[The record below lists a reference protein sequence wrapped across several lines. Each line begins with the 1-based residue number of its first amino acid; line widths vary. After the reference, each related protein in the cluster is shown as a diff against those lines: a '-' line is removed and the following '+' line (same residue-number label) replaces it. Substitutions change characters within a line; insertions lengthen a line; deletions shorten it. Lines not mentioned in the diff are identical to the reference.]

1 MELNPGH
8 TAWMLT
14 ASALVL
20 LMTPG
25 LAFFYGGLVRARNV
39 ISTLMYSFMAMAV
52 VSIVWVLWGY
62 SLAFGEGSAFI
73 GDLSFFGLSGI
84 DVNDLEDN
92 GIPTLLFVIF
102 QMMFAIITPALITG
116 AFVERFK
123 FTTYLVFLV
132 VWVTIVYAPVAHWVW
147 ASEGWL
153 FKDGAL
159 DFAGGTVV
167 HINAGMAAV
176 AAALLVGKR
185 RDPGAEPHNVPYVI
199 LGAALLWFGWFGF
212 NAGSG
217 LAANGQDVNAFLV
230 TNTAAAAAAL
240 TWGVISQIQTGRMS
254 AVGVASG
261 AVAGLVAITPAS
273 GFVGVYGALAIGAGA
288 GLLCYIAV
296 YLRTRVQVDDAL
308 EVFAIHGV
316 GGIWGAIAT
325 GIFAVA
331 AIGGTAGLIDGNAWT
346 ACHPGDRD
354 RRHHGLLI
362 RRHARHPQGARPHPR
377 TRDQGRQRRRGH
389 WPGPLRSRRE
399 GIRQR
404 RRRLNTELCGI
415 STKMNDTNPLSRRG
429 RGLEPAPYSIRG

>member
-1 MELNPGH
+1 MELDSGH

-84 DVNDLEDN
+84 DVNDTDN

-147 ASEGWL
+147 GGGWIGDVG
-153 FKDGAL
+153 DGAL

-167 HINAGMAAV
+167 HINAGVAAV

-185 RDPGAEPHNVPYVI
+185 RDPGPEPHNVPYVI

-217 LAANGQDVNAFLV
+217 LAANGQGVNAFLV

-273 GFVGVYGALAIGAGA
+273 GYVGVYGALAIGAGA

-296 YLRTRVQVDDAL
+296 YLRTKVQVDDAL

-331 AIGGTAGLIDGNAWT
+331 AIGGPDGIAGLIDGNAGQMVT
-346 ACHPGDRD
+346 QVVAVVATIVYSFVVTLVILKVLDLIPG
-354 RRHHGLLI
+354 L
-362 RRHARHPQGARPHPR
+362 
-377 TRDQGRQRRRGH
+377 
-389 WPGPLRSRRE
+389 
-399 GIRQR
+399 GIRVSDDDEAVG
-404 RRRLNTELCGI
+404 L
-415 STKMNDTNPLSRRG
+415 DLSAHGERAFVSDG
-429 RGLEPAPYSIRG
+429 AD